1 LPAAISD
8 PSANRIGVSGDG
20 QVIVGV
26 IVLVEVVVAVLVAVA
41 VTGGSVMG
49 VDPQLAVALLSKSM
63 ASCVVN
69 GLGLSTL
76 LPVTVIVGSVVTSDP
91 PVVPVAPGVLGVVC
105 VDWLKLKETLGR
117 LVSVTWN
124 GSMTVTPPAF
134 AAPVLIP
141 PRRAFPPVTGV
152 EMYPGARKSGP

>member
-69 GLGLSTL
+69 GLAVSTL

-91 PVVPVAPGVLGVVC
+91 PVVPVAPSVLGVVC
-105 VDWLKLKETLGR
+105 VD
-117 LVSVTWN
+117 
-124 GSMTVTPPAF
+124 
-134 AAPVLIP
+134 
-141 PRRAFPPVTGV
+141 
-152 EMYPGARKSGP
+152 